1 MKAKTNENVNSN
13 IRAQPRLP
21 SNPRLSKQ
29 PSEQA
34 KFPSKASQSLGKFN
48 TTVQTPALAPAPK
61 TFGSFPSQAKPSQ
74 KLTSIKITDAFLNP
88 TKSSKTA
95 SSGFQH
101 YYHNCMIPC
110 KINHGSITNKIIW
123 EQNVD
128 LGSKVIRNTV

>member
-1 MKAKTNENVNSN
+1 MRTRVNENVNSN
-13 IRAQPRLP
+13 MKSQPRLP
-21 SNPRLSKQ
+21 SNPRLTKQ

-48 TTVQTPALAPAPK
+48 ATIQAPAPK
-61 TFGSFPSQAKPSQ
+61 TLGSFPSQPKPSQ

-88 TKSSKTA
+88 SKSSKTP

-101 YYHNCMIPC
+101 YYHNCLIPC

-128 LGSKVIRNTV
+128 LSS